1 MKRFFQIQLY
11 QKQKRSYGE
20 LYPALEQRIKRS
32 DPQVLLSALEN
43 VFYVHEMAAKN
54 PLVGLSWV
62 PWGLKKMQSR
72 HPYLVHMVV
81 ITAFVQNHL
90 FPIENHIK
98 QPKIDEFC
106 ILCQFESS

>member
-1 MKRFFQIQLY
+1 M
-11 QKQKRSYGE
+11 
-20 LYPALEQRIKRS
+20 
-32 DPQVLLSALEN
+32 LLGMNRMIPRPVRPTSTSI
-43 VFYVHEMAAKN
+43 VSIYVHEMAAKN
-54 PLVGLSWV
+54 PLVGLSGV
-62 PWGLKKMQSR
+62 PWGLRKMQSR